1 MTGEMIVKLDNIA
14 DRAQGVADLLIALST
29 AMEQDDSGFE
39 DGVLLL
45 ANVSMQIAEE
55 LRAAQKEE

>member
-14 DRAQGVADLLIALST
+14 DRAQGVSDLVVALST
-29 AMEQDDSGFE
+29 ATEQDSRGFE
-39 DGVLLL
+39 DGILLL

-55 LRAAQKEE
+55 LREAQEEE

>member
-1 MTGEMIVKLDNIA
+1 MTGKMIVKLDKIA
-14 DRAQGVADLLIALST
+14 DRIQGVADLLGALST
-29 AMEQDDSGFE
+29 AMEHSGGFE
-39 DGVLLL
+39 DGILLL

>member
-14 DRAQGVADLLIALST
+14 DRAQGVSDLLAALST
-29 AMEQDDSGFE
+29 AMEHSGGFE
-39 DGVLLL
+39 DGILLL